1 MIATKL
7 PIARNSSLHS
17 ILPPSSLATWVF
29 NLYQKEEGF
38 SYLGE
43 KEEAIKAKML
53 AINNVLI
60 VLAVAE
66 NSKLKTKIRLTQI
79 NRVSSQNARFDR

>member
-1 MIATKL
+1 MKATKL
-7 PIARNSSLHS
+7 PIARHYSLHS
-17 ILPPSSLATWVF
+17 ILPNSSLATFVF

-38 SYLGE
+38 SDLGE
-43 KEEAIKAKML
+43 KEEAIKAKMS

-66 NSKLKTKIRLTQI
+66 NSKLKTKIRLTQR
-79 NRVSSQNARFDR
+79 NRVSSQNAGWDR

>member
-1 MIATKL
+1 
-7 PIARNSSLHS
+7 
-17 ILPPSSLATWVF
+17 
-29 NLYQKEEGF
+29 
-38 SYLGE
+38 
-43 KEEAIKAKML
+43 ML

>member
-1 MIATKL
+1 MK
-7 PIARNSSLHS
+7 
-17 ILPPSSLATWVF
+17 
-29 NLYQKEEGF
+29 KEEGL

-43 KEEAIKAKML
+43 KEEAIKVKMS

-66 NSKLKTKIRLTQI
+66 NSKFKTKIRLTQS
-79 NRVSSQNARFDR
+79 NRVSSQNARFNR

>member
-1 MIATKL
+1 MFLTYSRRK
-7 PIARNSSLHS
+7 
-17 ILPPSSLATWVF
+17 
-29 NLYQKEEGF
+29 KEKGF

-43 KEEAIKAKML
+43 KEEAIKTEMS

-66 NSKLKTKIRLTQI
+66 NSKFKTKIRHTQS
-79 NRVSSQNARFDR
+79 NQYSSQNARFDG

>member
-1 MIATKL
+1 LFLTYSRRKKVLVIWERRK
-7 PIARNSSLHS
+7 
-17 ILPPSSLATWVF
+17 
-29 NLYQKEEGF
+29 KEEGF

-43 KEEAIKAKML
+43 KEEAIKAKMS

-66 NSKLKTKIRLTQI
+66 NSKFKTKIRLTQS